1 MKKLMLLAVAV
12 SSLSGCAWYSFM
24 GRGTTMGAIYNDT
37 KANEKVTENVLG
49 TKQGEAC
56 ASSILGWVTTGDAS
70 VPEASKKAGI
80 TRVAS
85 VDHSFSNILGIVATY
100 CVIVTGE

>member
-1 MKKLMLLAVAV
+1 MKKIVLLAVAV
-12 SSLSGCAWYSFM
+12 ASLSGCAGFAFS
-24 GRGTTMGAIYNDT
+24 GRGTTLGIIYDDT

-70 VPEASKKAGI
+70 VPEAAKKAGI
-80 TRVAS
+80 TKIAS
-85 VDHSFSNILGIVATY
+85 VDHSYSNILGIVSSY
-100 CVIVTGE
+100 CAIVTGE

>member
-1 MKKLMLLAVAV
+1 MKKLVLLAVAMV
-12 SSLSGCAWYSFM
+12 SFSGCAGFAFSS
-24 GRGTTMGAIYNDT
+24 RGTTMAAIYNDT

-56 ASSILGWVTTGDAS
+56 ASSILGLVTTGDAS
-70 VPEASKKAGI
+70 VPEAAKKAGI
-80 TRVAS
+80 TKVAS

-100 CVIVTGE
+100 CVIATGE